1 MASVEIWEDAVELHY
16 AYFGF
21 ADPFQREKFR
31 DAQGEGAI
39 LTFKLLMFADLF
51 ANLASG
57 EFEAFG
63 FRVDSNFG
71 NLPERIPTHCF
82 MQRPNIDQCDADII
96 EASGWHYERVR
107 VVKSSDG
114 ARVKN
119 LPNQSINPSKSAPGR
134 PSTYP
139 AARMALLAL
148 QKSDSNIIK
157 CSATRLLFDFNA
169 AYLKQVSA
177 FGLPVTGLSERTLRG
192 HLKQFRQELAE
203 TGNNKPAN

>member
-1 MASVEIWEDAVELHY
+1 MTSLEVWEEAVELHY

-31 DAQGEGAI
+31 NAPDKGAI
-39 LTFKLLMFADLF
+39 QTYKILMFADLF

-57 EFEAFG
+57 KFEAFG
-63 FRVDSNFG
+63 FKIDSSFG

-82 MQRPNIDQCDADII
+82 IKRPDIEQCEADII
-96 EASGWHYERVR
+96 EASGWYYERVR
-107 VVKSSDG
+107 VVKLGESPTTEP
-114 ARVKN
+114 
-119 LPNQSINPSKSAPGR
+119 LPNQSINLSKSAPGR

-148 QKSDSNIIK
+148 QKSDPAMIK
-157 CSATRLLFDFNA
+157 RPASRLIDDFNA
-169 AYLKQVSA
+169 AYLMQVA
-177 FGLPVTGLSERTLRG
+177 AYGLPKVGLSDRVLRD
-192 HLKQFRQELAE
+192 HLIRFRQELAE